1 VIELEAQ
8 MVHPPKVSII
18 LPSYNRAHLLPRAIR
33 SVLNQDYQDWEL
45 LIWDDGSTDET
56 RQVVATYKDERIKYY
71 FETNHGAA
79 YARNRAVE
87 KASGDLLAFLD
98 SDDEWKPE
106 KLTLQVAAL
115 NSHPEIDVLF
125 TDFSNIHEHDGKVH
139 HTFVDYQHALQK
151 TVRENCAGEVVLIQ
165 DGFPASIAT
174 DNYIALDSVM
184 LRHEVYSRAGGFN
197 ETLLNSEDF
206 EFWWRLALDEH
217 GFGYIERELLTRYKA
232 AGSLSSNRLPGLKNH
247 LRALDLCVEQAM
259 KAGRPEYAKLLE
271 VQYRNTWQLLMA
283 HYAKQGDF
291 STMYKALR
299 KSLSYGFRPGTIRLL
314 ISSLVTGLRSNR
326 RKA

>member
-1 VIELEAQ
+1 MTNNPGI
-8 MVHPPKVSII
+8 SII
-18 LPSYNRAHLLPRAIR
+18 LPTYNRAHLLPRAIQ

-45 LIWDDGSTDET
+45 LIWDDGSSDET
-56 RQVVATYKDERIKYY
+56 EQVVATYTDERIKYH
-71 FETNHGAA
+71 FDTNHGAA

-87 KASGDLLAFLD
+87 KASMDFLAFLD

-106 KLTLQVAAL
+106 KLTRQVTAL

-125 TDFSNIHEHDGKVH
+125 TDFANIREGEVQVH
-139 HTFVDYQHALQK
+139 HTFLDYQKALQK
-151 TVRENCAGEVVLIQ
+151 TKKKQLDEDLYLIQ
-165 DGFPASIAT
+165 EGFPASIAT

-184 LRHEVYSRAGGFN
+184 LRRKVFSRAGGFN
-197 ETLLNSEDF
+197 ETLFNSEDF
-206 EFWWRLALDEH
+206 EFWWRLALAEY
-217 GFGYIERELLTRYKA
+217 GFGYIDRELLIRHKA
-232 AGSLSSNRLPGLKNH
+232 AGSLSSNRLPGFINH

-259 KAGRPEYAKLLE
+259 SSGHPEYTKLLDG
-271 VQYRNTWQLLMA
+271 QYRNTWQLLMA
-283 HYAKQGDF
+283 HYGQQGDLPAM
-291 STMYKALR
+291 SSALR